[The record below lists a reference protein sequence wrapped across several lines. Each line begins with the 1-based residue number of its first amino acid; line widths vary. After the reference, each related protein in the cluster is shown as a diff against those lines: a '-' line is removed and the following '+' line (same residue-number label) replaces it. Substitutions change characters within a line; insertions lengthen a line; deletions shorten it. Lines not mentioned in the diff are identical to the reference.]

1 MNCDDDMMMTLMKSR
16 LLGISRFRNDP
27 ASIIKTSFLMACL
40 RIIGT
45 SNVNNASGSL
55 GHARAASTRHMYTI
69 TFDVYDKAILIWYK
83 VLCCQVICL
92 CMMNKAPGIF
102 GALGT
107 IFVFPSL
114 CGDDIKASES

>member
-1 MNCDDDMMMTLMKSR
+1 MNCDDMDDDMMMTLMKSR
-16 LLGISRFRNDP
+16 LLGISCSGTNDP

-69 TFDVYDKAILIWYK
+69 TFDVLR
-83 VLCCQVICL
+83 
-92 CMMNKAPGIF
+92 
-102 GALGT
+102 
-107 IFVFPSL
+107 
-114 CGDDIKASES
+114 